1 MEDYLEFDKN
11 TKALKSIDLDSFS
24 VQELEEYINQ
34 LTIEIQRVNKELGKK
49 LKLQDEANQYFK

>member
-24 VQELEEYINQ
+24 VEELEEYINQ

-49 LKLQDEANQYFK
+49 LKLQDEANKYIK

>member
-24 VQELEEYINQ
+24 VEELEEYINQ

-49 LKLQDEANQYFK
+49 LKLQDEANKYFK

>member
-24 VQELEEYINQ
+24 VEELEEYINQ
-34 LTIEIQRVNKELGKK
+34 LTI
-49 LKLQDEANQYFK
+49 

>member
-24 VQELEEYINQ
+24 VEELEEYINQ